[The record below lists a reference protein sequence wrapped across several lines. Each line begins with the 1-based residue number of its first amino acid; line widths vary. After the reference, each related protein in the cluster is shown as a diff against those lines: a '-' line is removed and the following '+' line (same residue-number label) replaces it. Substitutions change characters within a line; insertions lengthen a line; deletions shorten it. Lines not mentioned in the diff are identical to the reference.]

1 MQVEEEEERRG
12 GHKNKVKTL
21 FFLEDT
27 SVRAA
32 LRVFFRGGDL
42 QAAWGPSEG
51 GFHSQTRAM

>member
-12 GHKNKVKTL
+12 GARIKLRH
-21 FFLEDT
+21 FLEDT

-32 LRVFFRGGDL
+32 LRVFFGGGVSKQRG
-42 QAAWGPSEG
+42 GPSEG